1 MALGQFNPWLQL
13 GLQTW
18 FNPSMSLSQNT
29 TQTPRINTT
38 QKRSSTYNSRYPW
51 FDEENYKKLERMV
64 DERWVTWDEKY
75 QVMDQLYE
83 IYYPQVLNK
92 QKLGERQKVINQ
104 WVYDNWEA
112 LLSWDTWVNMATK
125 LTQLSQM
132 AKQKFWIAYNT
143 PDEQVINAMINGV
156 PNWANLLSEYINSWN
171 PELLYQ
177 AWLSDEK
184 QWADYEYW
192 KAKINNLLEKDW
204 KKLSLNWL
212 NYVQNRK
219 LLYDVVDLAKEQWI
233 IKAAND
239 KEALK
244 LLVKY
249 NPELQEVVQEL
260 NKIELSDED
269 KKLLWMKEET
279 TWDKAKDVI
288 GLGNPITQWA
298 KLFEYWQELLWNTK
312 LGNWLGIWNN
322 EPATYEEV
330 SAFTRWKEKLKDDFW
345 RQLANKMWTE
355 SSAPL
360 DSMEK
365 FFYRTYRDTENLWS
379 KFVDWANK
387 NLPTKWIYEAQLGR
401 KLTDEEYNQ
410 IIEQERLANEEKRK
424 LNQDEVMYQT
434 DLVNDAYQKRIE
446 KYLDPDVE
454 YYANSLWMTEALNNW
469 LTAPFLY
476 KAWWDMA
483 QNRDMPLIIGASIV
497 QPEVW
502 WVLMGMDSFA
512 RENQEAFEELSKINW
527 VSYDTARNWA
537 NIVWLLSAAVELW
550 LENALWWV
558 ETTTAKNIRNQFM
571 NEYTKWVTD
580 MVSKKWFLDM
590 LEKWATTQFRAS
602 LEEWLEEIL
611 QQTIHNIGTTILDS
625 DAEAKDL
632 IKWLRESFEWGF
644 YNPLNILAWWSDMW
658 KYYKNNKW
666 AMIQSANE
674 SAYNLWGNISEWA
687 YNLWTDI
694 WSIVNTVKW
703 IKTPNMQS
711 DLLTRTIP
719 EKVVE
724 WWMKLTPTERARV
737 EQTWIT
743 PANFILSE
751 WLAWLDN
758 QDKIIQL
765 ANIWAEWYNNV
776 TNTFKEVIPD
786 TEKIE
791 SKEAQKMLNIM
802 AKVIENSDILSEE
815 YADYLETIKNLAQ
828 QTEFDPY
835 TALAIKRDFDALAWH
850 DLYNSKWQVM
860 KNIEKETIAW
870 WRADLNEKLNELW
883 DKYGVDV
890 RKENQRVMN
899 SITIRDGLLR
909 AMSQNKKNN
918 FLWLWDLW
926 FGALLSSG
934 NPVQAAAMIWLK
946 KFAQNNIWNM
956 AQKLYNLNNTP
967 LTPLEKKGA
976 SFIKKWNNN
985 AGNLSLGSIV
995 NNPSSVD
1002 NTQQG
1007 VDAWDLWALPLDA
1020 IKSKEVWNNPTDV
1033 ENWWRILNNE
1043 INENWVVKEMTADEE
1058 YQQMVNRIMT
1068 PKEVEKIVEMAWN
1081 ANNLRDF
1088 YDGEYNTSLEWL
1100 KWEWS
1105 DQVEMYAENT
1115 FATQRMIEAHPEL
1128 LDWGTTFSEV
1138 LDAYL
1143 DWTLIWQ
1150 SDASIERMDLSQAE
1164 AYTPTKFYEP
1174 QELKNAE
1181 EVWEEANKKVTKAN
1195 KNEVYQ
1201 ARWDFV
1207 IDAHNPWFV
1216 QELWLTDAEVNKK
1229 LRDWAAY
1236 PAKAKNLSN
1245 RINDWVAAPYRWAW
1259 LENSSIVK
1267 SMTVSDADLEK
1278 MVKKVEWNSQEYERK
1293 YISNAMLALN
1303 THIDWSPLT
1312 FEFVRWNELDRVDQ
1326 QWRTHNVAGN
1336 YNEQTNTI
1344 RISRAWQNTVA
1355 HEMGHYLDYLRGRQ
1369 LFGVNVTLSE
1379 WGGRNLES
1387 LTEDQKKFVKHFDSF
1402 MTDLKLSW
1410 DSYSEYT
1417 MTPTEIFARFV
1428 GRFTEWTRNTAT
1440 NDRFGYESK
1449 WYNDKFIEK
1458 DYIEFTK
1465 ILQEKSKLDLANEY
1479 TKYEEYL
1486 EKNEQ
1491 WKGEP
1496 KISEQT
1502 MSEDELRKREKRGL
1516 KEDTDTQWDKKDI
1529 PPMETKY
1536 HPDGY
1541 LSIKLYWEL
1550 SEDELID
1557 LQGYEYEPIKRVN
1570 IDIYDPDTWKNINS
1584 NELKTIQEAISFI
1597 EKNFA
1602 GKEGL

>member
-1 MALGQFNPWLQL
+1 MVFWQFTP
-13 GLQTW
+13 GLKLW
-18 FNPSMSLSQNT
+18 FQPASTIQ
-29 TQTPRINTT
+29 PI
-38 QKRSSTYNSRYPW
+38 QKTEQKKTDNTYNPRYPW
-51 FDEENYKKLERMV
+51 FNQANYLKLEKMV
-64 DERWVTWDEKY
+64 TDRGIIWDEKY
-75 QVMDQLYE
+75 DIMDQLYQV
-83 IYYPQVLNK
+83 YYPQVLN
-92 QKLGERQKVINQ
+92 QEKLNERQLEINKS
-104 WVYDNWEA
+104 VYQNGEKMLDGSKE
-112 LLSWDTWVNMATK
+112 LDVATK

-132 AKQKFWIAYNT
+132 SKQKFWIAYNT
-143 PDEQVINAMINGV
+143 PDDQVINAMINWV
-156 PNWANLLSEYINSWN
+156 PNWGQLLNEYIENWN

-177 AWLSDEK
+177 AWLSDK
-184 QWADYEYW
+184 TWWTKMEYT
-192 KAKINNLLEKDW
+192 KAKINSILQKDW
-204 KKLSLNWL
+204 KKLSINWL
-212 NYVQNRK
+212 NYVQDWK
-219 LLYDVVDLAKEQWI
+219 LLLDTVDLAKEKWI
-233 IKAAND
+233 VQAAND
-239 KEALK
+239 MEALK
-244 LLVKY
+244 ILVKY
-249 NPELQEVVQEL
+249 NPQLQTVVNDL
-260 NKIELSDED
+260 NKLELSHED
-269 KKLLWMKEET
+269 KLILWME
-279 TWDKAKDVI
+279 DKNWKDKTMDT
-288 GLGNPITQWA
+288 LWYFNPIWQTK
-298 KLFEYWQELLWNTK
+298 KLYELWTELLWKTK
-312 LGNWLGIWNN
+312 IWDLLWIWNDK
-322 EPATYEEV
+322 PATYEDLSTAV
-330 SAFTRWKEKLKDDFW
+330 QAKEYLWDNFW
-345 RQLANKMWTE
+345 WELWNKMMVE
-355 SSAPL
+355 SNVPI
-360 DSMEK
+360 DSMKK
-365 FFYRTYRDTENLWS
+365 FFNRLTADANNL
-379 KFVDWANK
+379 
-387 NLPTKWIYEAQLGR
+387 NLSAWQFNSNFIPKSYVEKKVGR
-401 KLTDEEYNQ
+401 EITDEEYNNY
-410 IIEQERLANEEKRK
+410 ISWMKEAAQEKKELNKQATMDYADQVNANYQRK
-424 LNQDEVMYQT
+424 VDKYLNPV
-434 DLVNDAYQKRIE
+434 VE
-446 KYLDPDVE
+446 KY
-454 YYANSLWMTEALNNW
+454 ANNMGLTESLMNW
-469 LTAPFLY
+469 DLATFWY
-476 KAWWDMA
+476 KSWWDMA
-483 QNRDMPLIIGASIV
+483 SNWDMVPVIAASVV
-497 QPEVW
+497 QPEIW
-502 WVLMGMDSFA
+502 FALMATDSFA
-512 RENQEAFEELSKINW
+512 RENQESFEELSKINW
-527 VSYDTARNWA
+527 VSYDQAETWA
-537 NIVWLLSAAVELW
+537 AIVWLLSTAVELW
-550 LENALWWV
+550 LEYALGWV
-558 ETTTAKNIRNQFM
+558 ETTTANNIRQQILRDYNKEATNM
-571 NEYTKWVTD
+571 IAKRWL
-580 MVSKKWFLDM
+580 LDM
-590 LEKWATTQFRAS
+590 LEQWATTQFRAS
-602 LEEWLEEIL
+602 LEEWTEEIL
-611 QQTIHNIGTTILDS
+611 QQLIHNISTTALDV
-625 DAEAKDL
+625 DKDVLEWITNWLIEA
-632 IKWLRESFEWGF
+632 FEWGF
-644 YNPLNILAWWSDMW
+644 YNPMNMLAWWGEM
-658 KYYKNNKW
+658 YKDYKQNSNSIK
-666 AMIQSANE
+666 QSIN
-674 SAYNLWGNISEWA
+674 EWA
-687 YNLWTDI
+687 YNLGTDL

-703 IKTPNMQS
+703 IKAPNMQS

-815 YADYLETIKNLAQ
+815 YADYLNTIKNLAQ

-860 KNIEKETIAW
+860 KNVEKETIAW

-934 NPVQAAAMIWLK
+934 NPIQAVAMIWLK
-946 KFAQNNIWNM
+946 KFAQNNIWNL
-956 AQKLYNLNNTP
+956 AQYLYNLNNNP
-967 LTPLEKKGA
+967 LSPIDKKGA
-976 SFIKKWNNN
+976 WFIKKWNNN
-985 AGNLSLGSIV
+985 AGNLSLNSIV
-995 NNPSSVD
+995 NNPSLVD

-1033 ENWWRILNNE
+1033 ENQWRILNNE
-1043 INENWVVKEMTADEE
+1043 INENWAVKEMTADEE

-1068 PKEVEKIVEMAWN
+1068 PKEVEKIVEMAWK
-1081 ANNLRDF
+1081 ANNLKDR
-1088 YDGEYNTSLEWL
+1088 YDGQYNTSLEWL

-1105 DQVEMYAENT
+1105 DQVEMYANNT
-1115 FATQRMIEAHPEL
+1115 LATQRMIEAHPEL

-1143 DWTLIWQ
+1143 DWTLTWQ
-1150 SDASIERMDLSQAE
+1150 SDASIERMDLSQAD

-1181 EVWEEANKKVTKAN
+1181 EVWEEANKKVTKSN

-1259 LENSSIVK
+1259 LENSSILK
-1267 SMTVSDADLEK
+1267 SITVSDADLEK

-1355 HEMGHYLDYLRGRQ
+1355 HEMGHYLDYLRWRQ

-1440 NDRFGYESK
+1440 NGRFGYESK

-1496 KISEQT
+1496 KISEQA

-1516 KEDTDTQWDKKDI
+1516 KEDTDTQWYKKDI

-1597 EKNFA
+1597 KKSFA